1 MNSTVATIVTAE
13 GERERER
20 ENRGNKSSKR
30 CQVAQV
36 AIADKQKT
44 TTTTATGDKLY
55 TTVVPCARGGMG
67 ERGTERQSRP
77 WSL

>member
-13 GERERER
+13 EGGER

-55 TTVVPCARGGMG
+55 TTVVPCASGGWGREGQKDSPGRG
-67 ERGTERQSRP
+67 RYDR
-77 WSL
+77 